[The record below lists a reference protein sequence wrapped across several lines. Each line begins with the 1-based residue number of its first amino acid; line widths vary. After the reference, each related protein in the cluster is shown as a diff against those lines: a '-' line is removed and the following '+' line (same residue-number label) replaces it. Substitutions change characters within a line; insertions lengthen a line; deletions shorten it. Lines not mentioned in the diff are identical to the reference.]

1 MAHLQM
7 LNVLSAERQTNMR
20 SLILAASFTL
30 LVGCSSL
37 QQYIPVKSDSNQ
49 SQSITT
55 IQMTTRNFD
64 CKGDIAQQAKVLQQQ
79 VEWLKLYSESKPTRD
94 VIAPIGLMNDSVKEL
109 ADRSSK
115 GSVSVMYCEMK
126 KKIVI
131 KQADIVAHTI
141 HGRLF

>member
-1 MAHLQM
+1 MKHL
-7 LNVLSAERQTNMR
+7 VLA
-20 SLILAASFTL
+20 LALTVL
-30 LVGCSSL
+30 TGCSTIKD
-37 QQYIPVKSDSNQ
+37 YIPVKWDSNQ
-49 SQSITT
+49 SSSITS

-64 CKGDIAQQAKVLQQQ
+64 CKGDIAAQAKTLQQQ

-94 VIAPIGLMNDSVKEL
+94 VIAPIRLMNDSVKEL
-109 ADRSSK
+109 VDRTSK
-115 GSVSVMYCEMK
+115 GSVSIMYCEMK

>member
-1 MAHLQM
+1 MKHL
-7 LNVLSAERQTNMR
+7 VLA
-20 SLILAASFTL
+20 LALTVL
-30 LVGCSSL
+30 TGCSTIKD
-37 QQYIPVKSDSNQ
+37 YIPVKWDSNQ
-49 SQSITT
+49 SSSITS

-64 CKGDIAQQAKVLQQQ
+64 CKGDIATQAKTLQQQ

-109 ADRSSK
+109 VDRTSK

>member
-1 MAHLQM
+1 MKKVIAVMALV
-7 LNVLSAERQTNMR
+7 VLT
-20 SLILAASFTL
+20 
-30 LVGCSSL
+30 GCSTI
-37 QQYIPVKSDSNQ
+37 QQYIPVKWDSNQ

-64 CKGDIAQQAKVLQQQ
+64 CKGDIAAQAKALQQQ

-94 VIAPIGLMNDSVKEL
+94 VIPTIGLMNDSVKEL
-109 ADRSSK
+109 SDRSSK
-115 GSVSVMYCEMK
+115 GPVSPVYCEMK

-131 KQADIVAHTI
+131 KQADIIAHTI